1 MSIIDSLC
9 KPNSSQQ
16 ETTVQFYFYYRSI
29 DDDHVGLKENP
40 KAYMVLHD
48 DYW

>member
-16 ETTVQFYFYYRSI
+16 ETTVHFYFYRSI
-29 DDDHVGLKENP
+29 DDDHVDLKENP
-40 KAYMVLHD
+40 KAHMVLHD